1 MKSQK
6 EMTYAELSAE
16 IMKLQALAQEL
27 REKEKDQAA
36 KRVRELVESYG
47 LSAGDLG
54 IGQGKAKVLRGKYRQ
69 LYRDPVTGAGWAGRG
84 RLPKWLAPHLAS
96 GKSKEDFRVA
106 A

>member
-16 IMKLQALAQEL
+16 IMKLQALAQNL
-27 REKEKDQAA
+27 REKEKGQAA
-36 KRVRELVESYG
+36 QKVRELVESYG

-54 IGQGKAKVLRGKYRQ
+54 LKPGKVKVQRGKYRQ
-69 LYRDPVTGAGWAGRG
+69 LYRDPETGAGWAGRG
-84 RLPKWLAPHLAS
+84 RLPRWLLPHLAS